1 MPPPHITCGIT
12 FFIKC
17 FLFIKV
23 LNVKFYWFHLTWK
36 DLQTKWKEK
45 KLPGCCKYRLKFVL
59 YHCQSDIT
67 DSFTAKC
74 LKYHTRRV
82 EEDTRRS
89 CSECFPA
96 LFAQMLSFALIS
108 VPIPIHLEC
117 ALKSGVSN
125 GVTFIWP
132 HQRWIFGSR
141 TKRRVSG
148 IKVWTARLVAT
159 LLWALATKWAD

>member
-1 MPPPHITCGIT
+1 MSSFIYFILSEETC
-12 FFIKC
+12 K
-17 FLFIKV
+17 
-23 LNVKFYWFHLTWK
+23 
-36 DLQTKWKEK
+36 QSEK
-45 KLPGCCKYRLKFVL
+45 QKLPGCCKYRLKFVL
-59 YHCQSDIT
+59 YHCKSDIT

-74 LKYHTRRV
+74 LKYHTRTV
-82 EEDTRRS
+82 EEDTQRS

-148 IKVWTARLVAT
+148 IKVWTIRLVAN

>member
-1 MPPPHITCGIT
+1 MSSLIYFILPEETC
-12 FFIKC
+12 K
-17 FLFIKV
+17 
-23 LNVKFYWFHLTWK
+23 
-36 DLQTKWKEK
+36 QSEK
-45 KLPGCCKYRLKFVL
+45 KNLRGCCKYRLKFVL

-117 ALKSGVSN
+117 TLKFWGFKWCYFDLAPSKMNIWLKDKMQDVRNQSVNCTISSPPALSSSHHVL
-125 GVTFIWP
+125 I
-132 HQRWIFGSR
+132 
-141 TKRRVSG
+141 SG
-148 IKVWTARLVAT
+148 IYRKKESRK
-159 LLWALATKWAD
+159 KWSVSCTP